1 MPILN
6 ETPITKPA
14 EPEKTFPLWWITAL
28 EIGCPS
34 PTSGV
39 VKFTRAPASED
50 GEILGNQSERI
61 STTDFWQMLSEVPEA
76 AAAFEAVIAASPKIW
91 AWLEAQKEEAVEP

>member
-6 ETPITKPA
+6 DTPITKPA

-34 PTSGV
+34 PTAGV

-50 GEILGNQSERI
+50 GEILGDKSERI
-61 STTDFWQMLSEVPEA
+61 ATTDFWQMLSEVPEA
-76 AAAFEAVIAASPKIW
+76 KAAFDAVIAASPKIW
-91 AWLEAQKEEAVEP
+91 AWIEAQKEEAVEP